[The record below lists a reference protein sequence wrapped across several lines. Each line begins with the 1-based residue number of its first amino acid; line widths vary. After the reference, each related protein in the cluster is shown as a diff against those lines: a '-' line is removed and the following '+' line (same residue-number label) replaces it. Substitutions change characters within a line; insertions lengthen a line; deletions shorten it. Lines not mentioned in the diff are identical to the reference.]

1 MTDQPGGP
9 RAAGAVAGSPGV
21 LPKDLAANP
30 VLSRWIRVG
39 PDGRIDVRVGKVELG
54 QGIVTAL
61 AQLAADEL
69 GTELADIRMWPADTA
84 DGPDEGLTAGSL
96 SISTCGP
103 ALRAAAA
110 GVRSRYVLAAAREWD
125 VDPGTVTVHSG
136 RITGPDG
143 RRTGYS
149 ELAGRVDLDVPAD
162 PSVPTTGTRRFTGT
176 DVPRLDLPDKVA
188 GRPCYV
194 QDIRLPGQWFARVL
208 RPPSPGARLREV
220 DPAGAG
226 AGVTVVRDG
235 SFLAVAGPD
244 EAEVVRAADRLRAAA
259 VWAEQDTLPDED
271 DLDGFLRAGP
281 HQTIEVADDSVNDGS
296 ATASAVAGPTIRA
309 TYRRPFL
316 AHASMAPSCAVA
328 RWHPGGRVEVWSHSQ
343 GIGNLARAIAAALGL
358 DPGTVHVRHA
368 ENAGCYGHNG
378 ADDAAFDAVL
388 VARLL
393 PGIPVQVLWSR
404 QDELAWSPFSSAMV
418 ADVRTTLDAAG
429 RLASWTYDVWS
440 QGHSTRPGYAG
451 VPGLLAAAALAEPAT
466 YPAAVDPP
474 PANGAGSTRNA
485 LPGYDLPNRR
495 VTGHRLTETPIR
507 TSAMRS
513 LGAYFNVFAIES
525 LLDEAAQVAGTD
537 PLEFRLAH
545 LSDERGRRVLL
556 MAAEA
561 AGWGRPTA
569 DGTGLG
575 LGYARYKGTGAWC
588 AVVAEVEAEADVRVR
603 RLTVVVDVGEPVNP
617 DGVRNQ
623 IEGGAV
629 QSVSWTLLE
638 RVRFDR
644 RRITSVDWE
653 SYPILPFSRV
663 PEVRVQ
669 IAPGDGNPAVGA
681 GEAAQGPTAAAIG
694 NALAAAVGVRVR
706 DLPLTP
712 EAVVKAIE
720 RTS

>member
-1 MTDQPGGP
+1 
-9 RAAGAVAGSPGV
+9 VAEPPAV

-30 VLSRWIRVG
+30 VLARWIRVG
-39 PDGRIDVRVGKVELG
+39 PDGRIDIRVGKVELG
-54 QGIVTAL
+54 QGILTAL

-69 GTELADIRMWPADTA
+69 GADLADIRMQPADTA
-84 DGPDEGLTAGSL
+84 EGPDEGVTAGSL

-110 GVRSRYVLAAAREWD
+110 NVRALYVQAAARDWQ

-136 RITGPDG
+136 RITGPEG
-143 RRTGYS
+143 RCSGYG

-162 PSVPTTGTRRFTGT
+162 PAVPAGTEARFAGT

-188 GRPCYV
+188 GRPRYV
-194 QDIRLPGQWFARVL
+194 QDIRLPGQVFARVL
-208 RPPSPGARLREV
+208 RPPSPGAELLEV
-220 DPAGAG
+220 DAAAAGERI
-226 AGVTVVRDG
+226 TLVRDG

-244 EAEVVRAADRLRAAA
+244 EAEVLRAAGRVGAAA
-259 VWAEQDTLPDED
+259 VWAERDTLPDED

-281 HQTIEVADDSVNDGS
+281 HETIPVADDAADEGS
-296 ATASAVAGPTIRA
+296 GTAAPVEGRRLRA
-309 TYRRPFL
+309 TYRRPFV

-328 RWHPGGRVEVWSHSQ
+328 VWHDDGRVDVWSHSQ
-343 GIGNLARAIAAALGL
+343 GIGNLARAIAGALAK
-358 DPGTVHVRHA
+358 DPATVHVRHA
-368 ENAGCYGHNG
+368 DGAGCYGHNA

-388 VARLL
+388 VARAL
-393 PGIPVQVLWSR
+393 PGTPVQVLWSR
-404 QDELAWSPFSSAMV
+404 PDELAWSPFSSAMV
-418 ADVRTTLDAAG
+418 ADAETTLDAAG
-429 RLASWTYDVWS
+429 RLASWSYDVWS
-440 QGHSTRPGYAG
+440 QGHSSRPGYAG
-451 VPGLLAAAALAEPAT
+451 VPGLLAATTLADPAT
-466 YPAAVDPP
+466 YPAPVDPP
-474 PANGAGSTRNA
+474 QANGAGSTRNA

-495 VTGHRLTETPIR
+495 ITGHRLTETPIR
-507 TSAMRS
+507 SSAMRS

-525 LLDEAAQVAGTD
+525 LVDEAAAAAGAD
-537 PLEFRLAH
+537 PLDFRLAH
-545 LSDERGRRVLL
+545 LSDERGRRVLR

-561 AGWGRPTA
+561 AGWGRPVP

-588 AVVAEVEAEADVRVR
+588 AVVAEVDAEADVRVR
-603 RLTVVVDVGEPVNP
+603 RLTVAVDVGEPVNP

-663 PEVRVQ
+663 PEVRVE
-669 IAPGDGNPAVGA
+669 IAPGDGNPSVGA

-706 DLPLTP
+706 DLPLTAD
-712 EAVVKAIE
+712 AVVAAIDAQDNE
-720 RTS
+720 GVGS